1 MVFVFVNT
9 HLIIYR
15 LLLVNRGVFLMRKF
29 YISCYDILII
39 AILLIVLNANNIAYA
54 NKFNVSTNKFEN
66 ESVQKLSKEV
76 FLTLNNTN

>member
-1 MVFVFVNT
+1 
-9 HLIIYR
+9 
-15 LLLVNRGVFLMRKF
+15 MRKF